1 MNRIVILLAA
11 GLLLAGTVIA
21 QESTPQEKTGVITID
36 GPMHMPGMNLFF
48 QADPNQQ
55 VEKAFFMTEM
65 TAGGELVTNAPY
77 SATAVEETTQT
88 LSDGNRIV
96 RKSSDFVARDSQ
108 GRTRRETTLH
118 RVGPVQ
124 VDSPKMVFINDPAN
138 HTQYILNTGG
148 DATKV
153 VRNETNWNDGPM
165 IVEMQ
170 KHKAEMKRNM
180 QDKMFIAT
188 QGMKMQV
195 EDDSGQV
202 KKEDLGTQTI
212 EGVSAQGK
220 RETVTI
226 PAGQIGNERPI
237 EIVSE
242 TWYSPDLHTVVMRK
256 HSDPRVGETVFHL
269 TNISRNEPDASLFQ
283 PPANAKI
290 KVEQM
295 HMMEMKH
302 EQPKE

>member
-1 MNRIVILLAA
+1 MNRIVVLLTA
-11 GLLLAGTVIA
+11 GLLLAGSVAA
-21 QESTPQEKTGVITID
+21 QESAPQERTGIIID
-36 GPMHMPGMNLFF
+36 GRMHSPDMNFVVQGDPG
-48 QADPNQQ
+48 QQ
-55 VEKAFFMTEM
+55 VEKAFFMTELS
-65 TAGGELVTNAPY
+65 GGELVTNAPY
-77 SATAVEETTQT
+77 SATSVEETTQT

-108 GRTRRETTLH
+108 GRTRRETTLN
-118 RVGPVQ
+118 RIGPVQ
-124 VDSPKMVFINDPAN
+124 VDSPKMIFINDPTT
-138 HTQYILNTGG
+138 HTQYILAPGG

-153 VRNETNWNDGPM
+153 VRGETNWNNGAV
-165 IVEMQ
+165 IVDMQ

-180 QDKMFIAT
+180 QDKMVIAT
-188 QGMKMQV
+188 EGMNIQM
-195 EDDSGQV
+195 EDDSKQV

-242 TWYSPDLHTVVMRK
+242 TWYSPELHTVVMRK

-269 TNISRNEPDASLFQ
+269 TNISRSEPDASLFQ

-290 KVEQM
+290 RVENM
-295 HMMEMKH
+295 RMMEMKH

>member
-11 GLLLAGTVIA
+11 GMLLAGSVAA
-21 QESTPQEKTGVITID
+21 QESTLQEKTGVITID
-36 GPMHMPGMNLFF
+36 GPMRMPGMNLFV

-108 GRTRRETTLH
+108 GRTRRETTLN

-124 VDSPKMVFINDPAN
+124 VDSPKMVFINDPTN
-138 HTQYILNTGG
+138 HTQYILNPSG

-153 VRNETNWNDGPM
+153 VRSETNWNDGPM

-195 EDDSGQV
+195 EDDSSRQV
-202 KKEDLGTQTI
+202 KKEDLGTQTV

-295 HMMEMKH
+295 HMMEMK
-302 EQPKE
+302 QPKE

>member
-1 MNRIVILLAA
+1 MNRIVVVLIA
-11 GLLLAGTVIA
+11 GLLLAGSVAA
-21 QESTPQEKTGVITID
+21 QESTPQERTGIITID
-36 GPMHMPGMNLFF
+36 GPMHMPGMNLFV
-48 QADPNQQ
+48 QSDPGQQ

-108 GRTRRETTLH
+108 GRTRRETTLN
-118 RVGPVQ
+118 RIGPVQ
-124 VDSPKMVFINDPAN
+124 VDSPKMVFINDPTT
-138 HTQYILNTGG
+138 HTQYILSPGG

-153 VRNETNWNDGPM
+153 VRSETNWNKGPM

-188 QGMKMQV
+188 EGTNTWV
-195 EDDSGQV
+195 EDDSKQV
-202 KKEDLGTQTI
+202 KKEDLGTQTV

-242 TWYSPDLHTVVMRK
+242 TWYSPELHTIVMRK

-290 KVEQM
+290 RVENM
-295 HMMEMKH
+295 LMEMKH

>member
-1 MNRIVILLAA
+1 MNRIVVLLTA
-11 GLLLAGTVIA
+11 GLLLAGSVAA
-21 QESTPQEKTGVITID
+21 QESTPKERTGVITID
-36 GPMHMPGMNLFF
+36 GPMHTPGMNFFF

-108 GRTRRETTLH
+108 GRTRRETTLNSI
-118 RVGPVQ
+118 GPVQ
-124 VDSPKMVFINDPAN
+124 VDSPKMVFINDPTT
-138 HTQYILNTGG
+138 HTQYILSPGG

-153 VRNETNWNDGPM
+153 VRSETNWNKGPM

-180 QDKMFIAT
+180 QDKTFIAT
-188 QGMKMQV
+188 EGTNMWV
-195 EDDSGQV
+195 EDDSKQL

-269 TNISRNEPDASLFQ
+269 TNISRNEPDSALFQ

-290 KVEQM
+290 RVENM
-295 HMMEMKH
+295 LMEMKH

>member
-1 MNRIVILLAA
+1 MNRIVVLLAA
-11 GLLLAGTVIA
+11 GLLLAGSVAA
-21 QESTPQEKTGVITID
+21 QESAPRERTGVITID
-36 GPMHMPGMNLFF
+36 GPMHMPNMNFF
-48 QADPNQQ
+48 VQADPNQQ

-65 TAGGELVTNAPY
+65 TAGGDLVTNAPY

-108 GRTRRETTLH
+108 GRTRRETTLN
-118 RVGPVQ
+118 RIGPVQ
-124 VDSPKMVFINDPAN
+124 VDSPKMIFINDPTI
-138 HTQYILNTGG
+138 HTQYILSPGG

-153 VRNETNWNDGPM
+153 VRSETNWNNGPM

-195 EDDSGQV
+195 EDDDSRQV

-269 TNISRNEPDASLFQ
+269 TNISRSEPDSSLFQ

-290 KVEQM
+290 RVEQM
-295 HMMEMKH
+295 QMEMKH